1 MVGVGPHLFR
11 RITMPL
17 RMAVALTLLLS
28 VPFAPFD
35 PRTLASNS
43 QTTDL
48 DAFMET
54 VMKRRDLNWQKM
66 QQYVLEER
74 ETFDLNGPGGAR
86 IFGFRRDYSWFI
98 REGYFIRS
106 PVQSDGVTIS
116 EDERRKAEE
125 DWMRQ
130 EKRREARALRRAE
143 REGEAEPEP
152 ISSDAPERLEDVL
165 KQWSEPRFV
174 SAAYFMRF
182 KFEPGRYALVG
193 RETLQG
199 RSVFKIEYYPAE
211 LFREGRTRPNRRLRE
226 RDEDIEAKMNKVSLI
241 TLWID
246 SETRQILQYTF
257 DDVDMDFLPG
267 RSLVRVDDMQATMR
281 MGEMFPSVWLPSE
294 IAMRVRL
301 TSALGTIDG
310 QYTVEYHDYRE
321 ASVTYEVR

>member
-1 MVGVGPHLFR
+1 MS
-11 RITMPL
+11 L
-17 RMAVALTLLLS
+17 RTAVALTLLLS
-28 VPFAPFD
+28 VPFHFE
-35 PRTLASNS
+35 RHSLASGE
-43 QTTDL
+43 QGTDL

-54 VMKRRDLNWQKM
+54 VMKRRDLNWQKL

-74 ETFDLNGPGGAR
+74 ETLDVNGPGGAR

-106 PVQSDGVTIS
+106 PLQADGVTIS

-130 EKRREARALRRAE
+130 EKRREARAQRRAE

-152 ISSDAPERLEDVL
+152 VSADAPERLEDVL

-193 RETLQG
+193 RETLQD
-199 RSVFKIEYYPAE
+199 RPVFKIEYYPAE
-211 LFREGRTRPNRRLRE
+211 LFREGRARPNRRLRE

-246 SETRQILQYTF
+246 AETRQILQYNF

-294 IAMRVRL
+294 IAMQVRL
-301 TSALGTIDG
+301 TSALGTFDG
-310 QYTVEYHDYRE
+310 QYRVEYHDYRE